1 MIFRIFYDKFDLP
14 VNVLIW
20 CFMSTLYPAIFFA
33 LYAPTNEWGP
43 IDV

>member
-1 MIFRIFYDKFDLP
+1 MILRIFNDEFDLP

-20 CFMSTLYPAIFFA
+20 CFLSTLYPSIFFA
-33 LYAPTNEWGP
+33 LYAPTLERGP